1 MKTVRNFLLFSRLH
15 TVIGTVVSITA
26 LYCIALSG
34 GGGKAPWHIM
44 HLVLTLIA
52 CLGANIYIVGLNQ
65 LTDIDIDRINKP
77 YLPLASG
84 AYTVAFA
91 RRMVII
97 AVLPALGI
105 GFYYGGFLL
114 ATILISL
121 FLGTI
126 YSLPPFRL
134 KRFYFWAAFCIIAIR
149 GLVVNFLL
157 FLHFNQ
163 VLYQS
168 THFPPIVW
176 MLASTIFVYSVVIAW
191 FKDIPDMKGDRQ
203 HKISTLSLT
212 WGAKQVFFWGNLIL
226 FFVYVGVIVMAAQHP
241 AYWNAKLLMIAHGV
255 FLLALLYRT
264 QRTVPADSRSMSRY
278 YQFVWAL
285 FFLEYIVFAFS
296 A

>member
-1 MKTVRNFLLFSRLH
+1 MKTLRNFLLFTRLH
-15 TVIGTVVSITA
+15 TVIGTILSVTA
-26 LYCIALSG
+26 LFCIALSTG
-34 GGGKAPWHIM
+34 QVRFASTVI
-44 HLVLTLIA
+44 HLVWTLVA

-84 AYTVAFA
+84 AYTVGFA
-91 RRMVII
+91 RWLIFI
-97 AVLPALGI
+97 AILPALGI
-105 GFYYGGFLL
+105 GIYYGGFLL

-121 FLGTI
+121 LLGTI

-157 FLHFNQ
+157 FLHFHQVMNQ
-163 VLYQS
+163 RTDL
-168 THFPPIVW
+168 PPIVW

-191 FKDIPDMKGDRQ
+191 FKDIPDMKGDEQ
-203 HKISTLSLT
+203 HQIRTLTLS

-226 FFVYVGVIVMAAQHP
+226 VLVFAGVIAMAAQYP
-241 AYWNAKLLMIAHGV
+241 EYWNSNLLMIVHGL
-255 FLLALLYRT
+255 FILAVGFMAL
-264 QRTVPADSRSMSRY
+264 RTVPADSRSMSRY

-285 FFLEYIVFAFS
+285 FFLEYIVFAIS